1 MRTILWTATT
11 VAFGLLALS
20 GLTGIIRGNT
30 PWDIALAFLVML
42 GAGSAARYTWQKAQG
57 PRELQTA
64 RLPKDTDRA

>member
-11 VAFGLLALS
+11 VAFGVITLA
-20 GLTGIIRGNT
+20 GFTGIIRGES

-57 PRELQTA
+57 PRDLQTA
-64 RLPKDTDRA
+64 RLPKGDDRA